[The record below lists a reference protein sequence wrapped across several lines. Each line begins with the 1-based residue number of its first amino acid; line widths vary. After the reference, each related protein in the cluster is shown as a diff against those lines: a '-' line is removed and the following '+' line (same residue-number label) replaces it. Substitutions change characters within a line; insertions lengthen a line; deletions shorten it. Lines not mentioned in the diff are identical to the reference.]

1 MLTIENT
8 EVLGWEHEI
17 RGMRNPMN
25 SCLSVEAARK
35 SHSIL

>member
-1 MLTIENT
+1 MIKLENN
-8 EVLGWEHEI
+8 EVVGWEHAI

-25 SCLSVEAARK
+25 SCLSVEVARK